1 MHFSYWKYVWNWVD
15 ACVYN
20 IYLHYLARI
29 CMNTINLTYRT
40 IKVASGVWVCLGAE
54 NEFLIVKL
62 FVKPQD
68 KSREWWWHSVKCS
81 ALRVC
86 LVRHCKPWS
95 STCIPEKTMTV
106 QRSTFWLTLLTVLV
120 QRLLLQLR
128 TKTESS
134 VCSITWIHFLCVRL
148 RFEHF
153 ILPLHSFA
161 IYMQNDLDIRIWC
174 FGTFWSHDKLMKHEC
189 MIYGTMLAPLLSSLM
204 FLSFASGW
212 RMALQTGLPIRR
224 AAPISVLLSKAWHW
238 IRS

>member
-1 MHFSYWKYVWNWVD
+1 MSFLLSNCLSSLKTIQESDDDIVSSVGPCASVW
-15 ACVYN
+15 
-20 IYLHYLARI
+20 
-29 CMNTINLTYRT
+29 
-40 IKVASGVWVCLGAE
+40 LGTA
-54 NEFLIVKL
+54 N
-62 FVKPQD
+62 
-68 KSREWWWHSVKCS
+68 
-81 ALRVC
+81 
-86 LVRHCKPWS
+86 
-95 STCIPEKTMTV
+95 PEA
-106 QRSTFWLTLLTVLV
+106 QRANRRRRWRSKDQRFWLTLLTVLV

-128 TKTESS
+128 TKTERS
-134 VCSITWIHFLCVRL
+134 VCSITWIHFLSVRL

-161 IYMQNDLDIRIWC
+161 IYTQNDLDIRIWC

-224 AAPISVLLSKAWHW
+224 TAPISVLLSKAWHW